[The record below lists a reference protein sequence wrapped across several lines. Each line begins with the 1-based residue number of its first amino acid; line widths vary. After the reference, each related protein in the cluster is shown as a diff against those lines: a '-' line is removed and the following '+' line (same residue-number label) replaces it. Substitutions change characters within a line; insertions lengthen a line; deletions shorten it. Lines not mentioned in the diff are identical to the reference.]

1 MKFELRVEG
10 EEDGV
15 NVTALN
21 AATPDL
27 TARHSP
33 DEERKEHSAAEVLCC
48 RRRGAQEAMR
58 SGRLYGRVDRTDWTP
73 RSSMSLEHTTDLGEG
88 IFHFRSPQWE
98 TNCLVGIKDDTA
110 VVVDPA
116 WTREEVL
123 RIRRAA
129 EGAGGPIHFLLTHAD
144 VDHTCGMFAFPDAT
158 VYAEPV
164 SKELVLNGGA
174 KSQLDTQGPDWG
186 MEFETDLRVDE
197 VVEPGTTLE
206 LGPFV
211 VETHEAHGHIMDG
224 LAYVF
229 VNEGV
234 LVPGDYLSASMC
246 PVVWSSVTDFIDTTE
261 RLCAVLESS
270 DLRWVVPGH
279 GPLHCP
285 ADAIEIGR
293 ADVAFL
299 RQIRDAAASAKDDA
313 LPWAHAMVRV
323 LAVDTP
329 RPSSLDIE
337 IYAPHVL
344 IAKRALMELGIHK
357 PGEEPAEWG

>member
-1 MKFELRVEG
+1 
-10 EEDGV
+10 
-15 NVTALN
+15 
-21 AATPDL
+21 
-27 TARHSP
+27 
-33 DEERKEHSAAEVLCC
+33 
-48 RRRGAQEAMR
+48 
-58 SGRLYGRVDRTDWTP
+58 
-73 RSSMSLEHTTDLGEG
+73 MSLEQTTDLGEG
-88 IFHFRSPQWE
+88 ILHFRSPQWQ

-116 WTREEVL
+116 WTREEVR

-129 EGAGGPIHFLLTHAD
+129 ESAGGPIHFLLTHAD
-144 VDHTCGMFAFPDAT
+144 LDHTCGMFAFPDAT

-174 KSQLDTQGPDWG
+174 KAQLDTQGPDWG

-197 VVEPGTTLE
+197 VVEPGTALE

-211 VETHEAHGHIMDG
+211 IETHEAHGHIMDG

-229 VNEGV
+229 VNERV

-261 RLCAVLESS
+261 RLCEVLESS

-279 GPLHCP
+279 GPLLCP

-293 ADVAFL
+293 ADVTFL
-299 RQIRDAAASAKDDA
+299 RQIRNAAASAKEDE

-323 LAVDTP
+323 LAVDVP
-329 RPSSLDIE
+329 RRSSLDIE

-344 IAKRALMELGIHK
+344 IARRALIELGIHK